1 MVVVSSRSKFS
12 IFGKFIVFGM
22 KHFMQIRPFCFV
34 CFNDCLFSLMGPPLP
49 YCEVL
54 YNFNCHTTSY
64 RICGFFLSCKLLDSN
79 AHVLLHCSA
88 LFDFAKCSEMHLH
101 LDLNSKWGSCHFFF
115 FSFWGWVLV
124 FNMYQV
130 QSTPRPKKKKNVEW
144 RGELGES
151 KRGWYYYITHNP

>member
-115 FSFWGWVLV
+115 LFFLGMSACLQHVPSAE
-124 FNMYQV
+124 Y
-130 QSTPRPKKKKNVEW
+130 PPAKKKKKCRVKGW
-144 RGELGES
+144 AGGE
-151 KRGWYYYITHNP
+151 